1 MKKFD
6 TKKYPIYASFL
17 NQLAKDLTKF
27 YYAKLDK
34 PFKITNKMKG
44 KGYAPVT
51 TSDKAF
57 EKFIRSKISKKFPNH
72 QIIGEEYGHKNT
84 KSEFSW
90 VIDPIDGTRS
100 YVVGNPSW
108 SNLISLNYNGEPVL
122 GLANFPKMKK
132 YYLNLNKN
140 SAYVFENNKKRKLKI
155 NTKLNFTNAKL
166 AAAFHHHLSLKQQ
179 LKIKKFIKRMQFPCF
194 DALTYCQL
202 AEGRIEIVAQCA
214 NKIWD
219 IHPLIPIIRA
229 AGAIITTWDNKN
241 PVLGGNIL
249 VSNNKQNHQIIGEE
263 YGHKNTKSEFSWVI
277 DPIDGT
283 RSYVVGNPSWSNL
296 ISLNYNGEP
305 ILGLANFPKMRKYYL
320 NVNKNSAFVFENKK
334 KKKT

>member
-1 MKKFD
+1 MNNFD
-6 TKKYPIYASFL
+6 TKKYPVFSSFL

-34 PFKITNKMKG
+34 PFKISNKMKG
-44 KGYAPVT
+44 KGYDPVT

-57 EKFIRSKISKKFPNH
+57 EKFIRSKISKRFPDH

-108 SNLISLNYNGEPVL
+108 SNLISLNFNGEPVL

-132 YYLNLNKN
+132 YYLNVNKN
-140 SAYVFENNKKRKLKI
+140 TAYVFENNKKRKLKV
-155 NTKLNFTNAKL
+155 NSKLNFANSKL
-166 AAAFHHHLSLKQQ
+166 AAAFHNQLTLRQQ
-179 LKIKKFIKRMQFPCF
+179 SKIQKFIDRMQFPCF

-202 AEGRIEIVAQCA
+202 AEGRLEIVSQTA

-219 IHPLIPIIRA
+219 IHPIIPIVRA
-229 AGAIITTWDNKN
+229 SGAIVTTWGNKN
-241 PVLGGNIL
+241 PVAGGNII
-249 VSNNKQNHQIIGEE
+249 VSNNINNH
-263 YGHKNTKSEFSWVI
+263 KK
-277 DPIDGT
+277 
-283 RSYVVGNPSWSNL
+283 
-296 ISLNYNGEP
+296 
-305 ILGLANFPKMRKYYL
+305 ILRLLKPLA
-320 NVNKNSAFVFENKK
+320 E
-334 KKKT
+334 

>member
-44 KGYAPVT
+44 KGYDPVT

-108 SNLISLNYNGEPVL
+108 SNLISLNYNGEPIL
-122 GLANFPKMKK
+122 GLANFPKMRK
-132 YYLNLNKN
+132 YYLNVNKN
-140 SAYVFENNKKRKLKI
+140 SAYVFENNKKRKLKV
-155 NTKLNFTNAKL
+155 NSKLNFTDAKL
-166 AAAFHHHLSLKQQ
+166 AAAFHNQLTLKQQ
-179 LKIKKFIKRMQFPCF
+179 SKIQKFIKRMQFPCF

-202 AEGRIEIVAQCA
+202 AEGRLEMVAQCA

-219 IHPLIPIIRA
+219 IHPIIPIVRA
-229 AGAIITTWDNKN
+229 AGAIVTTWGNKN
-241 PVLGGNIL
+241 PVVGGNII
-249 VSNNKQNHQIIGEE
+249 VSNNKANH
-263 YGHKNTKSEFSWVI
+263 KK
-277 DPIDGT
+277 
-283 RSYVVGNPSWSNL
+283 
-296 ISLNYNGEP
+296 
-305 ILGLANFPKMRKYYL
+305 ILKLLKPLA
-320 NVNKNSAFVFENKK
+320 E
-334 KKKT
+334 

>member
-17 NQLAKDLTKF
+17 NQLAKDLTRF
-27 YYAKLDK
+27 YYANLDK

-44 KGYAPVT
+44 KGYDPVT

-219 IHPLIPIIRA
+219 IHPLIPIIKA
-229 AGAIITTWDNKN
+229 SGGIITTWKN
-241 PVLGGNIL
+241 QDAVKAGNIL
-249 VSNNKQNHQIIGEE
+249 VSANKTIHL
-263 YGHKNTKSEFSWVI
+263 KLLKLLKPVS
-277 DPIDGT
+277 
-283 RSYVVGNPSWSNL
+283 
-296 ISLNYNGEP
+296 
-305 ILGLANFPKMRKYYL
+305 K
-320 NVNKNSAFVFENKK
+320 
-334 KKKT
+334 

>member
-44 KGYAPVT
+44 KGYDPVT

-72 QIIGEEYGHKNT
+72 QIIGEEYG
-84 KSEFSW
+84 
-90 VIDPIDGTRS
+90 
-100 YVVGNPSW
+100 
-108 SNLISLNYNGEPVL
+108 
-122 GLANFPKMKK
+122 
-132 YYLNLNKN
+132 
-140 SAYVFENNKKRKLKI
+140 
-155 NTKLNFTNAKL
+155 
-166 AAAFHHHLSLKQQ
+166 
-179 LKIKKFIKRMQFPCF
+179 
-194 DALTYCQL
+194 
-202 AEGRIEIVAQCA
+202 
-214 NKIWD
+214 NKI
-219 IHPLIPIIRA
+219 
-229 AGAIITTWDNKN
+229 
-241 PVLGGNIL
+241 
-249 VSNNKQNHQIIGEE
+249 
-263 YGHKNTKSEFSWVI
+263 TKSEFSWVI

-320 NVNKNSAFVFENKK
+320 NVNKNSAYVFENNKK
-334 KKKT
+334 RKLKVNSKLNFTDAKLAAAFHNQLTLKQQSKIQKFIKRMQFPCFDALTYCQLAEGRLEMVAQCANKIWDIHPIMPIVRAAGAIVTTWGNKNPVVGGNIIVSNNKANHKKILKLLKPLAE

>member
-6 TKKYPIYASFL
+6 TKKYPIYVSFL

-44 KGYAPVT
+44 KGYDPVT

-108 SNLISLNYNGEPVL
+108 SNLISLNYNGEPIL

-132 YYLNLNKN
+132 YYLNINKY
-140 SAYVFENNKKRKLKI
+140 SAFVFENNKKRKLKV
-155 NTKLNFTNAKL
+155 NSKLNFTNAKL
-166 AAAFHHHLSLKQQ
+166 AAAFHNQLTLKQQ
-179 LKIKKFIKRMQFPCF
+179 SKIQKFIKRMQFPCF

-202 AEGRIEIVAQCA
+202 AEGRLEMVAQCA

-219 IHPLIPIIRA
+219 IHPLIPIMRA
-229 AGAIITTWDNKN
+229 SGAIVTTWGNKN
-241 PVLGGNIL
+241 PVVGGNII
-249 VSNNKQNHQIIGEE
+249 VSNNKANHQ
-263 YGHKNTKSEFSWVI
+263 K
-277 DPIDGT
+277 
-283 RSYVVGNPSWSNL
+283 
-296 ISLNYNGEP
+296 
-305 ILGLANFPKMRKYYL
+305 ILKLLKPLA
-320 NVNKNSAFVFENKK
+320 E
-334 KKKT
+334 

>member
-1 MKKFD
+1 MDPKSYRTYSNFLKSL
-6 TKKYPIYASFL
+6 SF
-17 NQLAKDLTKF
+17 KLTRF
-27 YYAKLDK
+27 YYKKLDK
-34 PFKITNKMKG
+34 SFVVYNKLKG
-44 KGYAPVT
+44 KGYDPVT

-155 NTKLNFTNAKL
+155 NTKVSFKNAKL

-179 LKIKKFIKRMQFPCF
+179 MKITKFIKRMQFPCF

-219 IHPLIPIIRA
+219 IHPLIPIVRA

-249 VSNNKQNHQIIGEE
+249 VSNNKQNHQ
-263 YGHKNTKSEFSWVI
+263 KVLKLLKPV
-277 DPIDGT
+277 
-283 RSYVVGNPSWSNL
+283 
-296 ISLNYNGEP
+296 
-305 ILGLANFPKMRKYYL
+305 AK
-320 NVNKNSAFVFENKK
+320 
-334 KKKT
+334 

>member
-6 TKKYPIYASFL
+6 TKIYPIYASFL
-17 NQLAKDLTKF
+17 NKLAKDLTKF

-44 KGYAPVT
+44 KGYDPVT

-108 SNLISLNYNGEPVL
+108 SNLISLNYNGEPIL
-122 GLANFPKMKK
+122 GLANFPKMRK
-132 YYLNLNKN
+132 YYLNVNKN
-140 SAYVFENNKKRKLKI
+140 SAYVFENNKKRKLKV
-155 NTKLNFTNAKL
+155 NSKLNFTNAKL
-166 AAAFHHHLSLKQQ
+166 AAAFHNQLTLKQQ
-179 LKIKKFIKRMQFPCF
+179 SKIQKFIKRMQFPCF

-202 AEGRIEIVAQCA
+202 AEGRLEMVAQCA

-219 IHPLIPIIRA
+219 IHPIMPIVRA
-229 AGAIITTWDNKN
+229 SGAIVTTWGNKN
-241 PVLGGNIL
+241 PVVGGNII
-249 VSNNKQNHQIIGEE
+249 VSNNKANH
-263 YGHKNTKSEFSWVI
+263 N
-277 DPIDGT
+277 
-283 RSYVVGNPSWSNL
+283 R
-296 ISLNYNGEP
+296 
-305 ILGLANFPKMRKYYL
+305 ILKLLKPLA
-320 NVNKNSAFVFENKK
+320 E
-334 KKKT
+334 